1 MKSMNFKQGC
11 ILSELG
17 ESRLLRAAL
26 ASEFLAEVL
35 SVPTVNGARTVSAEG
50 AAALVACIA
59 EQLDGVVKEPGSFW
73 LEIMIWLT
81 AKKTPG
87 VFRQRKPPKRWMAG

>member
-50 AAALVACIA
+50 AAALAACIA
-59 EQLDGVVKEPGSFW
+59 EQLDGVVKETSTIKG
-73 LEIMIWLT
+73 EM
-81 AKKTPG
+81 
-87 VFRQRKPPKRWMAG
+87 RDE

>member
-59 EQLDGVVKEPGSFW
+59 EQLDGVVKETSTIKG
-73 LEIMIWLT
+73 LMRDE
-81 AKKTPG
+81 
-87 VFRQRKPPKRWMAG
+87 

>member
-26 ASEFLAEVL
+26 ASEL
-35 SVPTVNGARTVSAEG
+35 S
-50 AAALVACIA
+50 LIH
-59 EQLDGVVKEPGSFW
+59 
-73 LEIMIWLT
+73 I
-81 AKKTPG
+81 
-87 VFRQRKPPKRWMAG
+87 

>member
-26 ASEFLAEVL
+26 ASEFLAEVY
-35 SVPTVNGARTVSAEG
+35 GG
-50 AAALVACIA
+50 
-59 EQLDGVVKEPGSFW
+59 
-73 LEIMIWLT
+73 
-81 AKKTPG
+81 
-87 VFRQRKPPKRWMAG
+87 